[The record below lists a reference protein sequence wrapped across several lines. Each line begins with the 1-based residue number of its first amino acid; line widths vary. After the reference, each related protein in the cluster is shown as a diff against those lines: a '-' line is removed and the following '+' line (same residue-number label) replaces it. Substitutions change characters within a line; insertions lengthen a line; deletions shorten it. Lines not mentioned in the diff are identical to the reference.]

1 MMRYQRPISHRHS
14 TGDLYN
20 STDSLN
26 DRFLSLD
33 RRGEKKV
40 ARLREEERVAGK
52 VTTQCDIFRTTETLL
67 EVVLAEEVGTVVM
80 IFLDEVSGQELAR
93 ESSQVNIS
101 PTFLPFYLIFFSR
114 R

>member
-40 ARLREEERVAGK
+40 AWLGEEEEK
-52 VTTQCDIFRTTETLL
+52 LFEK
-67 EVVLAEEVGTVVM
+67 
-80 IFLDEVSGQELAR
+80 
-93 ESSQVNIS
+93 
-101 PTFLPFYLIFFSR
+101 
-114 R
+114 